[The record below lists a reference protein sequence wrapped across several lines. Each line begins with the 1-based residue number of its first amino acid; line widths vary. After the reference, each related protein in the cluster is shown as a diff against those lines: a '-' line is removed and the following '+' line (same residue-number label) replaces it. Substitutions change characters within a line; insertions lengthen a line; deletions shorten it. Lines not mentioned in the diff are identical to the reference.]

1 MVRFLIPITGPR
13 SCRTGLMAA
22 CLLGARIA
30 CGAVLLTADVNRDG
44 VLDPWT
50 DSAGKAAWSWERG
63 AVFLNNCDSDE
74 TTRTPDHADE
84 RINGP
89 DDLKDLAPLRISR
102 RADLPE
108 SATLTVSVDE
118 NSRARVRVFA
128 QTAPGVYSAL
138 DLTHANNL
146 DAALLRAGD
155 VELRIEAKAF
165 ATREWN
171 GRCRVTVEV
180 QPPLAPVESD
190 TVELRAA
197 PFLLLSNAMRGK
209 ALYLREYLG
218 YNDVMKNQLATIV
231 PAAGA
236 QFVVC
241 PGGNPPYPNNNIWM
255 QDAMELGCTEMPGQ
269 AMAIGF
275 PSNRGS
281 SWPLSNYPEDYLLG
295 PDFGVF
301 RCGTYRPAQ
310 AGGSEP
316 DGWLDWYGNLEV
328 TPPIPG
334 YPHGR
339 IYYGRNPATGH
350 SLNPE
355 IVDML
360 NAQELQGPALALDT
374 GWLMIKHVDEMI
386 CWVPAADG
394 GFRVLVP
401 DTRVMYAL
409 LDKWYTDGLG
419 SVPMLRVYN
428 STETVGAFRNDSSFR
443 STNLTLQTARID
455 PMIEV
460 IKSQWGLTEADL
472 IRVPICYYN
481 GGAYVPSMIN
491 SAVLNGRLLVSDPQG
506 PIVGGKDLLQEAF
519 VGLLRA
525 AGVELQVHF
534 LDDWRYHTWHGNV
547 HCATNVLREGFSPS
561 IWAAPPE
568 SNGTLWFLR

>member
-1 MVRFLIPITGPR
+1 MGRLFLPIAAEKV
-13 SCRTGLMAA
+13 CRLWFGMAWMLA
-22 CLLGARIA
+22 ARIA

-44 VLDPWT
+44 VLDPLT
-50 DSAGKAAWSWERG
+50 DSVGKAAWSWERG

-74 TTRTPDHADE
+74 GTRVPDHADE

-89 DDLKDLAPLRISR
+89 EDLKDLAPLRISHIPQ
-102 RADLPE
+102 LPE
-108 SATLTVSVDE
+108 GTTVTVTVDE
-118 NSRARVRVFA
+118 NSRSRVRVFA
-128 QTAPGVYSAL
+128 QTAPGVYSVV
-138 DLTHANNL
+138 DLTRAGNL
-146 DAALLRAGD
+146 DAGLLRAGD
-155 VELRIEAKAF
+155 VELRLEGKAF

-171 GRCRVTVEV
+171 GRCRVTVEAR
-180 QPPLAPVESD
+180 PPLAPVESD
-190 TVELRAA
+190 TVELRVA

-218 YNDVMKNQLATIV
+218 YNDVMKAQLATIV

-241 PGGNPPYPNNNIWM
+241 PDGNPPYPSNNIWM
-255 QDAMELGCTEMPGQ
+255 QDAMELGYTEMPGQ

-275 PSNRGS
+275 PSNRGP
-281 SWPLSNYPEDYLLG
+281 SWPLSNYPEDFLLG

-310 AGGSEP
+310 GRGSDP

-328 TPPIPG
+328 TPPLPG
-334 YPHGR
+334 YPQGR

-360 NAQELQGPALALDT
+360 NAQELQGPALALDA

-386 CWVPAADG
+386 CWAPAAEG

-409 LDKWYTDGLG
+409 LDKWYADGL
-419 SVPMLRVYN
+419 SETPMLRVYH

-443 STNLTLQTARID
+443 TSNLTLQTSRID

-460 IKSQWGLTEADL
+460 IKSEWGLTEADL

-491 SAVLNGRLLVSDPQG
+491 SAVLNGRLLVSDPHG
-506 PIVGGKDLLQEAF
+506 PIVGGKDLLREAF
-519 VGLLRA
+519 IGLLRE
-525 AGVELQVHF
+525 AGVELEVHF
-534 LDDWRYHTWHGNV
+534 LDDRRYHTWHGNV

-561 IWAAPPE
+561 IWMMTPGW
-568 SNGTLWFLR
+568 NGSLWFLR